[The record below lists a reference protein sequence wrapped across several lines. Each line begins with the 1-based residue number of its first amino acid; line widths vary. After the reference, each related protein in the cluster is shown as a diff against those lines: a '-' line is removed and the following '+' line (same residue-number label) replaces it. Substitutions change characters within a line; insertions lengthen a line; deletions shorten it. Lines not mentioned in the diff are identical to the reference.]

1 MPGNVDYGNFK
12 QVLTKA
18 PCQSEI
24 VLPSSGRRRH
34 AFTLVEVLI
43 VLALLGVISGS
54 VVGWYAGNHRE
65 LIEKL
70 TNQRNAQEIVSIGVC
85 ATMGGAEFVVLD
97 DKAATV
103 RELVAGTVGRTGIWK
118 GKIFRLASLDPEA
131 LSGAL
136 EFVKFDGEV
145 LLYEPAGGQP

>member
-1 MPGNVDYGNFK
+1 M
-12 QVLTKA
+12 LTKA

-54 VVGWYAGNHRE
+54 VIGWYAGNHRG

-85 ATMGGAEFVVLD
+85 ATMGGAEFVVPD

-103 RELVAGTVGRTGIWK
+103 RELVAGTVGQTGIWK
-118 GKIFRLASLDPEA
+118 GKIFRLANLDPEA
-131 LSGAL
+131 LTGAL